1 MKSVRLLVTSMLVG
15 VLITASSCGDA
26 SPTRPVPVN
35 PDGASSSYEGGSLLQ
50 FIKQTV
56 ALIDSCASLPGT
68 SVTKTI
74 DRRGGMI
81 VVGPDTL
88 IIPANALNKPVA
100 ITATLPDGYFV
111 NVVKFQ
117 PDGLQFKKPA
127 TLIMGYSNCNIFGTS
142 AVRIVQ
148 VDDDLKILEYVQ
160 SFDYRQGKKVY
171 GALEHFS
178 NYAIAW

>member
-1 MKSVRLLVTSMLVG
+1 MLVG
-15 VLITASSCGDA
+15 VLVTASSCGDS
-26 SPTRPVPVN
+26 SPTLPAPVV
-35 PDGASSSYEGGSLLQ
+35 PDRASSSYADDYGNLLT
-50 FIKQTV
+50 FIRQTV

-74 DRRGGMI
+74 DKRGGMI

-88 IIPANALNKPVA
+88 IIPANALHKPVA

-111 NVVKFQ
+111 NIVKFQ
-117 PDGLQFKKPA
+117 PDGLHFKKPA
-127 TLIMGYSNCNIFGTS
+127 TLIMGYSNCNIFGTTP
-142 AVRIVQ
+142 VRIAQ

-160 SFDYRQGKKVY
+160 SYDFRPGKRVY
-171 GALEHFS
+171 GALPHFS